1 MITAPGI
8 AALTVADIMEN
19 RVATVSL
26 DSPLAE
32 VARLLWEEEIS
43 GAPVLDEQGHLA
55 GFVSS
60 SDIVR
65 FKAYGAG
72 PLVGRTARAR
82 DVMTGATIQVRP
94 TTTVPAL
101 ARFLVNAGI
110 HRALV
115 VDQGRLLGIVSAFD
129 IVEAVAAHF
138 DGGDGDTA

>member
-72 PLVGRTARAR
+72 PLVGRTVR
-82 DVMTGATIQVRP
+82 VRP